1 MINRTRGSSRQLL
14 WAMSLSLGMLLS
26 ACSWVPKGASQLDV
40 GIEDRG
46 VASWYGE
53 SFHGKQAANGEL
65 FDMKALTAAHR
76 TLPLGSVVRVV
87 NLANGK
93 HLHVRITDRG
103 PYVNGRIL
111 DLSRG
116 AAARL
121 GMVEGGLSV
130 VRVQLV
136 GERRPVALLSSEAM
150 GTVSVALILGLEQA
164 PSGATEPIP
173 SAWGKSDPLLVYP
186 LQLPP
191 GDIWIQQR
199 ARRLT
204 GMQAADQPTVPKLQQ
219 SFSTSNVW
227 KEPTIV
233 VGDEPQP
240 GDVSGGPVWVPT
252 GASHLD
258 VGIQDRG
265 VASWYGESFH
275 GNRQLMGS
283 CSIWWN

>member
-14 WAMSLSLGMLLS
+14 WAMSLSLGMLLG

-65 FDMKALTAAHR
+65 FDMEALTAAHR

-93 HLHVRITDRG
+93 HVHVRITDRG

-116 AAARL
+116 AAARI
-121 GMVEGGLSV
+121 GMLTGGLSV

-150 GTVSVALILGLEQA
+150 ETVSISLLLGREQLGSRVIEFTA
-164 PSGATEPIP
+164 STWEQ
-173 SAWGKSDPLLVYP
+173 SDPLLFYP
-186 LQLPP
+186 VRLPP
-191 GDIWIQQR
+191 GDIWIQRR
-199 ARRLT
+199 ARRLM
-204 GMQAADQPTVPKLQQ
+204 GMQTADHTDHTEVATVV
-219 SFSTSNVW
+219 FT
-227 KEPTIV
+227 
-233 VGDEPQP
+233 
-240 GDVSGGPVWVPT
+240 
-252 GASHLD
+252 
-258 VGIQDRG
+258 
-265 VASWYGESFH
+265 
-275 GNRQLMGS
+275 
-283 CSIWWN
+283 

>member
-1 MINRTRGSSRQLL
+1 MISWTRGNSRQLL
-14 WAMSLSLGMLLS
+14 CAMSLGLGMLLG
-26 ACSWVPKGASQLDV
+26 ACSWVPKGTAQLDV

-65 FDMKALTAAHR
+65 FDMEALTAAHR

-93 HLHVRITDRG
+93 HLHVRINDRG
-103 PYVNGRIL
+103 PYVNSRIL

-121 GMVEGGLSV
+121 GMKEGGLSV

-136 GERRPVALLSSEAM
+136 GERRPSALLSSEAM
-150 GTVSVALILGLEQA
+150 EMVSVALILGLEQA
-164 PSGATEPIP
+164 PSGTTEPLP
-173 SAWGKSDPLLVYP
+173 SAWEKSDPLLVYP
-186 LQLPP
+186 LRLPP

-204 GMQAADQPTVPKLQQ
+204 RMLAADRTDH
-219 SFSTSNVW
+219 T
-227 KEPTIV
+227 EIARV
-233 VGDEPQP
+233 VN
-240 GDVSGGPVWVPT
+240 T
-252 GASHLD
+252 
-258 VGIQDRG
+258 
-265 VASWYGESFH
+265 
-275 GNRQLMGS
+275 
-283 CSIWWN
+283 

>member
-1 MINRTRGSSRQLL
+1 MEVDRSNWPDLSDLQQGGLARQMSLTSGNNQQQL
-14 WAMSLSLGMLLS
+14 WVISLSLGMLLG
-26 ACSWVPKGASQLDV
+26 ACSWVPTGTSQLDV

-65 FDMKALTAAHR
+65 FDMEALTAAHR

-103 PYVNGRIL
+103 PYVNSRIL

-121 GMVEGGLSV
+121 GMMEGGLSV

-136 GERRPVALLSSEAM
+136 GERRPAALLSSEAM
-150 GTVSVALILGLEQA
+150 ETVSVALILGLEQA
-164 PSGATEPIP
+164 PSGTTEPLP
-173 SAWGKSDPLLVYP
+173 SAWEQLDPLLVYP
-186 LQLPP
+186 HRLPP

-204 GMQAADQPTVPKLQQ
+204 GMQATDRTDPLITD
-219 SFSTSNVW
+219 S
-227 KEPTIV
+227 
-233 VGDEPQP
+233 
-240 GDVSGGPVWVPT
+240 DV
-252 GASHLD
+252 
-258 VGIQDRG
+258 
-265 VASWYGESFH
+265 
-275 GNRQLMGS
+275 
-283 CSIWWN
+283 

>member
-1 MINRTRGSSRQLL
+1 MLSRSLEGSRQLL
-14 WAMSLSLGMLLS
+14 WVLSLGLGMLLS

-87 NLANGK
+87 NLKNGK

-103 PYVNGRIL
+103 PYVNNRIL

-116 AAARL
+116 AAAQL
-121 GMVEGGLSV
+121 GMMEGGLSV
-130 VRVQLV
+130 VRVQVV
-136 GERRPVALLSSEAM
+136 GERRPAALLSSKALE
-150 GTVSVALILGLEQA
+150 TVSLALILGGLAQA
-164 PSGATEPIP
+164 SSESTEPFP
-173 SAWGKSDPLLVYP
+173 SAWEKSAPQLVYP
-186 LQLPP
+186 LRPPP

-204 GMQAADQPTVPKLQQ
+204 GMQASNHTDHTEI
-219 SFSTSNVW
+219 STA
-227 KEPTIV
+227 V
-233 VGDEPQP
+233 VTRLPQP
-240 GDVSGGPVWVPT
+240 INLIAGVSLSEWSCVWHTRIIGASSCDPVSGLTRYVPHRDAT
-252 GASHLD
+252 QAYQSKP
-258 VGIQDRG
+258 R
-265 VASWYGESFH
+265 SF
-275 GNRQLMGS
+275 LV
-283 CSIWWN
+283 